1 MRLSRHIGVF
11 CLGAIACLAVAILQ
25 PARAEGRDV
34 IITND
39 APGVRAEGAFE
50 RTDAYLSRSPAVLRG
65 VGGGAHRVTV
75 ALEPGER
82 GYYRVFVWWPQIPA
96 VSGIDVTVH
105 HLSGSASHP
114 FDRPKGGQW
123 NAVGIFELPATGAA
137 IEIVGSPGAE
147 LVVDALRLQYVG
159 AQAPPLSFETNAL
172 PIAVAGLPYEAA
184 IEVIGNIG
192 APRFAVDASQ
202 LPAGLTLDPASGTL
216 AGVPEVTGHYEFD
229 VEAFDGNGQR
239 AQRRFALEVT
249 PTPAAEPSAP
259 ADAKSGGAATKD
271 GVASGT
277 PPNLAN
283 LIGLIAALP
292 EGGWAQA
299 SLNSYSSAWTPPD
312 LRPLVGQGNP
322 DPMKIILA
330 WSGFAWDP
338 NRGDLLLFGGGHA
351 NYSGND
357 VYRWRGTTRRWERA
371 ALPSEV
377 KQDSFLNWPPI
388 DGWNAAPASAHTYDN
403 NIFFPHI
410 DRLVVFG
417 GATYDSGSGYRRELT
432 PTTSRPTGPY
442 FFNPAKADPNKVGG
456 TTGSHVKRVA
466 PHPEVVGG
474 NMWTNRDL
482 FANLPGN
489 PVVALTHVNGCTA
502 YADENGKAREY
513 SASGNTSPASMR
525 SSDCRT
531 RCRATSGSTSRSAGW
546 TPKAAA
552 RFHRRPLP
560 M

>member
-1 MRLSRHIGVF
+1 MARHCRSLFTILVGPCRSCLLALPLALS
-11 CLGAIACLAVAILQ
+11 LAGAYATAA
-25 PARAEGRDV
+25 
-34 IITND
+34 D
-39 APGVRAEGAFE
+39 APTVHFILTYDAPDVRLEGAFE
-50 RTDAYLSRSPAVLRG
+50 RIDADLSRSAKVLHG
-65 VGGGAHRVTV
+65 VGGGPHRIVLPV
-75 ALEPGER
+75 DPGIR
-82 GYYRVFVWWPQIPA
+82 GHYRLFAWWPRVAYTA
-96 VSGIDVTVH
+96 VDAEIRVH
-105 HLSGSASHP
+105 PLGTRASLGP
-114 FDRPKGGQW
+114 RAKAGQW
-123 NAVGIFELPATGAA
+123 NSVGIFELPATGAA

-147 LVVDALRLQYVG
+147 LIVDSFRLQYIS
-159 AQAPPLSFETNAL
+159 AEAPPLSIETNAL

-192 APRFAVDASQ
+192 APRFAIDASQ

-322 DPMKIILA
+322 DPMRIILA

-377 KQDSFLNWPPI
+377 KQDSFFNWPPI
-388 DGWNAAPASAHTYDN
+388 DGWDAAPASAHTYDN

-410 DRLVVFG
+410 DRLVDLRRRHIRQRQRVPTRIDADHKPPDRPVLFQ
-417 GATYDSGSGYRRELT
+417 SGE
-432 PTTSRPTGPY
+432 
-442 FFNPAKADPNKVGG
+442 
-456 TTGSHVKRVA
+456 
-466 PHPEVVGG
+466 
-474 NMWTNRDL
+474 
-482 FANLPGN
+482 
-489 PVVALTHVNGCTA
+489 
-502 YADENGKAREY
+502 
-513 SASGNTSPASMR
+513 
-525 SSDCRT
+525 
-531 RCRATSGSTSRSAGW
+531 SRSEQGGRHDRFARQAGC
-546 TPKAAA
+546 AAS
-552 RFHRRPLP
+552 RSGRRQHVDQPRPLRQP
-560 M
+560 SG